1 MELKIASLNGEYD
14 PKARWSKGSSV
25 ENQHRC
31 CRIIIDKPDRLC
43 SVDET
48 EVTTNMSGGSTM
60 GRTSSER
67 IVKARDEFDKG
78 ETITNKISQCASM
91 YGGSFASWS

>member
-1 MELKIASLNGEYD
+1 MKNLKTFYSNLEDLLLELKIASRNGEYD
-14 PKARWSKGSSV
+14 PKAGWKKTNSV
-25 ENQHRC
+25 QENHRC
-31 CRIIIDKPDRLC
+31 CQIIIDKPDRLC

-67 IVKARDEFDKG
+67 IALTGRS
-78 ETITNKISQCASM
+78 TA
-91 YGGSFASWS
+91 